1 MIAEHLASIR
11 DNAFRLYEDA
21 VLLMSNQRY
30 PSAVALSILAI
41 EEVGK
46 YLMLRDHKNNYNV
59 ERLRRHSAKQCKLSE
74 RYLTDLWM
82 SLSPRLSVENRELTL
97 KRLAELRSLG
107 RPPTL
112 LDDPQVSQTSDQIR
126 EIFEETVRQQYAQNM
141 LARYV
146 ITTGLGDTSK
156 IKNRAFY
163 VDDSDRDR
171 SNPTDL
177 TRSDAEEWIRQA
189 DRALTEIAYDE

>member
-1 MIAEHLASIR
+1 MIAAHLASIR
-11 DNAFRLYEDA
+11 DNAFRLHEDA

-97 KRLAELRSLG
+97 KRLAELRSWG

-112 LDDPQVSQTSDQIR
+112 LDDQQVSQTSDQIR
-126 EIFEETVRQQYAQNM
+126 EIFEETVRQQRAQNM

-146 ITTGLGDTSK
+146 ITTELGDTSK

-189 DRALTEIAYDE
+189 DRALTEIAHDE